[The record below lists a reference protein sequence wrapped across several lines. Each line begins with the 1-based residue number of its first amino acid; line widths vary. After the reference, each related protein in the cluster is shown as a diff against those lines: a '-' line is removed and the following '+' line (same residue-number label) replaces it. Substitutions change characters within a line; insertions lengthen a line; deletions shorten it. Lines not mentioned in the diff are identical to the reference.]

1 MAFALLT
8 STCAL
13 HVHADSPV
21 YPTRPLKLVIGFG
34 TGSVMDTVARLVGA
48 KLAESLE
55 QPVVV
60 ENVPGVSG
68 NLASER
74 IAKAAPDG
82 YTLGI
87 VGLSVVTL
95 PATHVGRAVDPL
107 QAFVPVILLTSQP
120 IILMVHPD
128 QPMQTVH
135 DIVNAARHAEGGLPY
150 TSLGI
155 ATPPH
160 LTAEALA
167 QAAGVKLLTVPYTQP
182 GQAMQ
187 DLLGG
192 AVPMT
197 FAPLSW
203 VESHVRSHVL
213 RAIAVTGT
221 RRAAMLPDVPTFAE
235 AGYPDVTVV
244 SWFGV
249 VLPSGTPKEV
259 SGRLHR
265 ELARVLDQPDTR
277 ERLAAMGMTIEGGTA
292 ERFAAYIA
300 AEKVRLGTLIE
311 AAKIRVE

>member
-1 MAFALLT
+1 MAARPEQPIPVGSSRRRAVGRTGTVESNARAAASLTTMTRLALKARSMLTRVAWRMAFALLT

-13 HVHADSPV
+13 HVSAESPV

-34 TGSVMDTVARLVGA
+34 AGSVMDVVARLVGN

-55 QPVVV
+55 QPIVV

-197 FAPLSW
+197 FAPLSL
-203 VESHVRSHVL
+203 VQS
-213 RAIAVTGT
+213 
-221 RRAAMLPDVPTFAE
+221 
-235 AGYPDVTVV
+235 
-244 SWFGV
+244 
-249 VLPSGTPKEV
+249 
-259 SGRLHR
+259 
-265 ELARVLDQPDTR
+265 
-277 ERLAAMGMTIEGGTA
+277 
-292 ERFAAYIA
+292 
-300 AEKVRLGTLIE
+300 
-311 AAKIRVE
+311 